1 MKIGWIGLGQMG
13 LPMSSNLVAAGHE
26 VAGYDLDRDAVAR
39 FAEAGGKAAA
49 SIAEACQGAEVVFS
63 SIPDD
68 LALRRVA
75 LAAGG
80 VIPSL
85 AKGAIYVDMSTVSP
99 DVSREVAI
107 GARNRGVAYLRA
119 PVSGS
124 VGLAKAGTLTAL
136 VSGPEGAWATC
147 GPLFDRL
154 AAKKFNVG
162 TDEQARYLKLVINNI
177 IHATTVA
184 IAESLALGRKGGLD
198 WEQMLDAIAASAIG
212 SPLVQYKKDPLKAR
226 DFSPASFVTTSAKD
240 QRLFV
245 EAAQDAGVPVDIA
258 DKVADVFRQMVDAGD
273 GRLDFFATVLRTEK
287 AAGLGAL

>member
-1 MKIGWIGLGQMG
+1 VKIGWIGLGQMG

-26 VAGYDLDRDAVAR
+26 VSGYDLDTEAVAR
-39 FAEAGGKAAA
+39 FAEAGGRAAT
-49 SIAEACQGAEVVFS
+49 SISDACNGATVVFS

-68 LALRRVA
+68 LAFRRVA

-80 VIPSL
+80 VIPSS

-107 GARNRGVAYLRA
+107 GARNRGIAYLRA

-136 VSGPEGAWATC
+136 VSGPEDAWESC

-154 AAKKFNVG
+154 AAKKFHLG
-162 TDEQARYLKLVINNI
+162 DSEQARYLKLVINNI

-184 IAESLALGRKGGLD
+184 VAESLALGRKGGLD

-212 SPLVQYKKDPLKAR
+212 SPLLQYKKDPLKAR

-245 EAAQDAGVPVDIA
+245 EAAEDAGVPVDIA
-258 DKVADVFRQMVDAGD
+258 DKVAAVFREMVDAGD

-287 AAGLGAL
+287 AAGLGDV